1 MIETIEIYTKD
12 NCPYC
17 EKAKALMRDRQ
28 LAFYE
33 FKLDVDCTREFILE
47 KFSGATTFPVIVL
60 DGFYIGGYTE
70 FVTQLNEDFKNTKKL
85 LNG

>member
-1 MIETIEIYTKD
+1 MIETVEIYTKE

-17 EKAKALMRDRQ
+17 EKAKNLMRDRQ
-28 LAFYE
+28 IPFYE

-47 KFSGATTFPVIVL
+47 RFSGAKTFPVIVI
-60 DGFYIGGYTE
+60 DGYYIGGYTE
-70 FVTQLNEDFKNTKKL
+70 FSTHLNEDFKNTPKL